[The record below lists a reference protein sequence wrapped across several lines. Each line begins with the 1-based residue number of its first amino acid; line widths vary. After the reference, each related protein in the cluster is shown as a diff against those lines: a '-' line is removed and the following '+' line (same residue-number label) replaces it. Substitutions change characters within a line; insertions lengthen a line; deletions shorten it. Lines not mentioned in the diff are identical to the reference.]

1 MNAGSSPDGSGG
13 LVADFT
19 VVAFLVVVVAVDEV
33 VGAEVVDVVV
43 AVAANHSTSYSGSLS
58 CPF

>member
-33 VGAEVVDVVV
+33 VGAEVDVVV